1 MKQKGAQKGMAPT
14 KKDVEEQVMAIRK
27 VIKEGSTKEKIEAYK
42 ELNQIIEQFKT
53 TGEL

>member
-14 KKDVEEQVMAIRK
+14 KKDVKEQVAAIRK